1 MFTADAWLDEDEQI
15 QNAPRNPEDPVDMEY
30 FWLGR
35 IPCRTVELVGVLVGI
50 QVYEQR
56 IVYACELR
64 PLFVMWMAWRAG
76 AAVIRAKTID
86 CGKLREIWRRYATTT
101 SHKDFPTQKYVTSN
115 NSTSPYPRFWNYIRY
130 NRKPHKS

>member
-1 MFTADAWLDEDEQI
+1 MRGGAYMRARVANTWGAH
-15 QNAPRNPEDPVDMEY
+15 PVDMEY

-64 PLFVMWMAWRAG
+64 PLFYVDSLEHRRCCRPN
-76 AAVIRAKTID
+76 RAKTID
-86 CGKLREIWRRYATTT
+86 CDMGA
-101 SHKDFPTQKYVTSN
+101 
-115 NSTSPYPRFWNYIRY
+115 
-130 NRKPHKS
+130 